1 MPWAEEKDLQELEN
15 RFEGTKVSRGKNLT
29 SVNVPRDKLL
39 DVLKVLKYEMGFK
52 LFLDHSVIDLK
63 ELLEKEKDF
72 SKASQ
77 EGIVAFPEDSV
88 SRYQAFYILY
98 NVEARKRVVVKT
110 RTDGRLPSI
119 EKLWFAG
126 KWAEREAYDMFGIEY
141 EGHENLVR
149 AFLWETYPYYPL
161 RKDFPLE
168 GIPEQELPSLNE
180 VYFGDRLE
188 GTMNYERQHTICPT
202 LEDLEIT
209 EKRRLKKKAQIVLNW
224 GPLHPGTHG
233 TMWFL
238 FDLEG
243 ERIVQTDV
251 ILGQLHR
258 GVEKLAENEMYNQF
272 LVYTDRMDYLS
283 ALCSN
288 QAWVVAVE
296 RILGIEDLV
305 PPKAKLIR
313 TMLSEL
319 QRINSHLLWLGTYAL
334 DLGAL
339 TIFLYAFKEREKIM
353 DILEGITGARL
364 TISFPRVGGV
374 RMDLPEGALEVIGAF
389 IKRFPKE
396 LGDWERILTRNRI
409 WLRRNKGVG
418 VLTKEDAYYYG
429 VTGPVIRGSGV
440 AYDIRKLE
448 PYDAYGDVEFDV
460 PVGETGDCYDR
471 YLVRIEEM
479 RQSVRIISQCLE
491 KLKKLSRHE
500 PFFAEVP
507 KDMKLK
513 LTLDGI
519 GLKVPPGEIYSS
531 GENPRGELGFYIFST
546 GGVKPYRVK
555 IHPPSYYNLSA
566 YPFLMKDRVIA
577 DAVTILASID
587 PVVGETDR

>member
-1 MPWAEEKDLQELEN
+1 MPWSEERDLKALEEKVKGVKIE
-15 RFEGTKVSRGKNLT
+15 RSARVT
-29 SVNVPRDKLL
+29 SVTCRKENLIEVLRLL
-39 DVLKVLKYEMGFK
+39 KEDLGYR

-63 ELLEKEKDF
+63 EILEKEKDF
-72 SKASQ
+72 RNASK
-77 EGIVAFPEDSV
+77 EGLIAFPEDRV
-88 SRYQAFYILY
+88 SRYQAFYILF
-98 NVEARKRVVVKT
+98 NVDEKKRVLVRT
-110 RTDGRLPSI
+110 RTDGVLPSA
-119 EKLWFAG
+119 EKLWFAA

-180 VYFGDRLE
+180 VYFGDDLE
-188 GTMNYERQHTICPT
+188 GTMNYNRKHTLCPT

-243 ERIVQTDV
+243 ERIVQSDV

-296 RILGIEDLV
+296 RLLGIEQHV

-374 RMDLPEGALEVIGAF
+374 RMDLPEGALEVIEAF
-389 IKRFPKE
+389 IKRFPSE
-396 LGDWERILTRNRI
+396 LDDWERILTRNRI
-409 WLRRNKGVG
+409 WLRRNKEVG
-418 VLTKEDAYYYG
+418 VLTKEDAYNFG
-429 VTGPVIRGSGV
+429 VTGPVIRGSGIP
-440 AYDIRKLE
+440 YDLRKID
-448 PYDAYGDVEFDV
+448 PYDAYSEVEFDV

-471 YLVRIEEM
+471 YLVRVEEM
-479 RQSVRIISQCLE
+479 RQSVRIISQCLD
-491 KLKKLSRHE
+491 KLKRLSPSE
-500 PFFAEVP
+500 PFFAELP
-507 KDMKLK
+507 KDMKIK

-519 GLKVPPGEIYSS
+519 GLKVPAGEIYSS

-566 YPFLMKDRVIA
+566 YPHLMKDRVIA

>member
-1 MPWAEEKDLQELEN
+1 MPWAKAKDLEDLRERFPKLEIVETEGTTSLHVEKENLIDLLRILKEEKGY
-15 RFEGTKVSRGKNLT
+15 R
-29 SVNVPRDKLL
+29 
-39 DVLKVLKYEMGFK
+39 
-52 LFLDHSVIDLK
+52 LFLDHSVVDLK
-63 ELLEKEKDF
+63 DILEKEKDYRNAV
-72 SKASQ
+72 KENLIAS
-77 EGIVAFPEDSV
+77 PEDRS
-88 SRYQAFYILY
+88 SRFQAFYILY
-98 NVEARKRVVVKT
+98 NVDRRERILVKT
-110 RTDGRLPSI
+110 RTEGRLPSI

-126 KWAEREAYDMFGIEY
+126 KWAERECYDMFGIEY
-141 EGHENLVR
+141 EGHDNLVR
-149 AFLWETYPYYPL
+149 AFLWDTYPYFPL

-168 GIPEQELPSLNE
+168 GIPEQDLPSLNE
-180 VYFGDRLE
+180 VLLGDRLE
-188 GTMNYERQHTICPT
+188 GTMNYTRKHTLVPT

-209 EKRRLKKKAQIVLNW
+209 ERKRLKKKAQIVLNW

-243 ERIVQTDV
+243 ERIVQADV

-288 QAWVVAVE
+288 QAWVVAIE
-296 RILGIEDLV
+296 RMLGIEGDV
-305 PPKAKLIR
+305 PEKAKYIR

-374 RMDLPEGALEVIGAF
+374 RMDLPEGALEVIRAF

-396 LGDWERILTRNRI
+396 LSDWERILTRNRI
-409 WLRRNKGVG
+409 WLRRNKEVG
-418 VLTKEDAYYYG
+418 VISQEEAYFYG
-429 VTGPVIRGSGV
+429 VTGPVIRGSGIP
-440 AYDIRKLE
+440 YDVRKFE
-448 PYDAYGDVEFDV
+448 PYDAYGEVDFDI

-471 YLVRIEEM
+471 YLVRMEEM
-479 RQSVRIISQCLE
+479 RQSVRIIEQCLSKLE
-491 KLKKLSRHE
+491 KLPKDA
-500 PFFAEVP
+500 PFFAEIP
-507 KDMKLK
+507 KERKIK
-513 LTLDGI
+513 LTIDGI
-519 GLKVPPGEIYSS
+519 GLKVPVGDIYSS
-531 GENPRGELGFYIFST
+531 GENPRGELGFYVFSM
-546 GGVKPYRVK
+546 GAIKPYRVK
-555 IHPPSYYNLSA
+555 VRPPSYYNLSI
-566 YPFLMKDRVIA
+566 YPYLMKDRVIA

>member
-1 MPWAEEKDLQELEN
+1 MPWARTDDFADLKERFPELEIV
-15 RFEGTKVSRGKNLT
+15 ELKTETSIHIKKENLIE
-29 SVNVPRDKLL
+29 LL
-39 DVLKVLKYEMGFK
+39 KELKRRGFK
-52 LFLDHSVIDLK
+52 LFLDHSVVDLK
-63 ELLEKEKDF
+63 EILEKEKDF
-72 SKASQ
+72 RNAVK
-77 EGIVAFPEDSV
+77 EKLIAFPEDRV
-88 SRYQAFYILY
+88 SRFQAFYILY
-98 NVEARKRVVVKT
+98 NVDERKRIIVKT
-110 RTDGRLPSI
+110 RTDRKLPSI

-126 KWAEREAYDMFGIEY
+126 KWAERECYDMFGIEY

-149 AFLWETYPYYPL
+149 AFLWDTYPYFPL

-168 GIPEQELPSLNE
+168 GFPEQDLPSLNE
-180 VYFGDRLE
+180 VLWGDKLE
-188 GTMNYERQHTICPT
+188 GTMNYQRKHTLVPT

-209 EKRRLKKKAQIVLNW
+209 EKNRLKKKAQIVLNW

-243 ERIVQTDV
+243 ERIVQADV

-288 QAWVVAVE
+288 QAWVVAIE
-296 RILGIEDLV
+296 RLLGIEEFV
-305 PPKAKLIR
+305 PEKAKYIR
-313 TMLSEL
+313 TMMSEL

-353 DILEGITGARL
+353 DIFEGITGARL
-364 TISFPRVGGV
+364 TISYPRIGGV
-374 RMDLPEGALEVIGAF
+374 RMDLPEGALEVIKAF

-396 LGDWERILTRNRI
+396 LDDWERILTRNRI
-409 WLRRNKGVG
+409 WLRRNKDVG
-418 VLTKEDAYYYG
+418 VISPEDAYYYG
-429 VTGPVIRGSGV
+429 VTGPVIRGSGIP
-440 AYDIRKLE
+440 YDIRKFE
-448 PYDAYGDVEFDV
+448 PYDAYEEVDFDI
-460 PVGETGDCYDR
+460 PVGEVGDCYDR

-479 RQSVRIISQCLE
+479 RQSVRIIEQCVAKLE
-491 KLKKLSRHE
+491 KMPKDA

-507 KDMKLK
+507 KEKKLK
-513 LTLDGI
+513 LPLDGI
-519 GLKVPPGEIYSS
+519 GLKVPVGDIYSS
-531 GENPRGELGFYIFST
+531 GENPRGELGFYVFSM

-555 IHPPSYYNLSA
+555 VRPPSYYNLSI
-566 YPFLMKDRVIA
+566 YPYLMKDRVIA
-577 DAVTILASID
+577 DAVTVLASID

>member
-1 MPWAEEKDLQELEN
+1 MPWAKGEDFGDLKQ
-15 RFEGTKVSRGKNLT
+15 RFKNLNIVELDTET
-29 SVNVPRDKLL
+29 SLHIDKENLIPLL
-39 DVLKVLKYEMGFK
+39 EAVKEKGFK
-52 LFLDHSVIDLK
+52 LFLDHSVVDLK
-63 ELLEKEKDF
+63 DVFEKDKDYRAVA
-72 SKASQ
+72 KANLL
-77 EGIVAFPEDSV
+77 AFPEDKL

-98 NVEARKRVVVKT
+98 NVEERKRVIVKT
-110 RTDGRLPSI
+110 RTDGKLPTI

-141 EGHENLVR
+141 EGHENLAR
-149 AFLWETYPYYPL
+149 AFMWETYPYYPL

-168 GIPEQELPSLNE
+168 GFPEQDLPSLND
-180 VYFGDRLE
+180 VILGDKLE
-188 GTMNYERQHTICPT
+188 GTMNYNPKHTIVPT

-258 GVEKLAENEMYNQF
+258 GVEKLAEHEQYNQF

-296 RILGIEDLV
+296 RLLGIHQLV
-305 PPKAKLIR
+305 PEKAKYIR
-313 TMLSEL
+313 TMMSEL

-364 TISFPRVGGV
+364 TISYPRVGGV
-374 RMDLPEGALEVIGAF
+374 RMDLPEGALEVIKAF
-389 IKRFPKE
+389 IDRFPRE
-396 LGDWERILTRNRI
+396 LGDWERILSRNRI

-418 VLTKEDAYYYG
+418 HISREDAYFYG
-429 VTGPVIRGSGV
+429 LTGPVIRGSGI
-440 AYDIRKLE
+440 AYDIRKVE
-448 PYDAYGDVEFDV
+448 PYDAYPEVEFDI
-460 PVGETGDCYDR
+460 PVGEVGDCYDR
-471 YLVRIEEM
+471 YLVRVEEM
-479 RQSVRIISQCLE
+479 KQSIGIIRQCVEKLE
-491 KLKKLSRHE
+491 KM
-500 PFFAEVP
+500 P
-507 KDMKLK
+507 KDAPFMMESPDKK
-513 LTLDGI
+513 IKITLDGL
-519 GLKVPPGEIYSS
+519 GLKVPAGDIYSS
-531 GENPRGELGFYIFST
+531 GENPRGELGFYIMSVGAF
-546 GGVKPYRVK
+546 KPYRVK
-555 IHPPSYYNLSA
+555 IRPPSYYNLSI
-566 YPFLMKDRVIA
+566 YPHLMKDRVIA
-577 DAVTILASID
+577 DAVTVLASID

>member
-1 MPWAEEKDLQELEN
+1 MPWAKESEFSELRERFPELEVVESAN
-15 RFEGTKVSRGKNLT
+15 ITSLHVKKENLT
-29 SVNVPRDKLL
+29 ALL
-39 DVLKVLKYEMGFK
+39 EELKNRGYR
-52 LFLDHSVIDLK
+52 LFLDHSVVDLK
-63 ELLEKEKDF
+63 DILEKEKDF
-72 SKASQ
+72 RSAVEKNL
-77 EGIVAFPEDSV
+77 IAFPEDRV
-88 SRYQAFYILY
+88 SRFQAFYLIY
-98 NVEARKRVVVKT
+98 NVDERKRIAVKT
-110 RTDGRLPSI
+110 RTEGTLPSI

-126 KWAEREAYDMFGIEY
+126 KWAERECYDMFGINY

-149 AFLWETYPYYPL
+149 AFMWDTYPYFPL

-180 VYFGDRLE
+180 VLGGDPLQ
-188 GTMNYERQHTICPT
+188 GTMNYQRKHTFVPT

-209 EKRRLKKKAQIVLNW
+209 ERRRLKKKAQIVLNW

-243 ERIVQTDV
+243 ERIVQTDI

-258 GVEKLAENEMYNQF
+258 GVEKLAEHEMYNQF

-296 RILGIEDLV
+296 RLLGIEEYV
-305 PPKAKLIR
+305 PEKAKYIR

-339 TIFLYAFKEREKIM
+339 TIFLYCFKEREKIM

-374 RMDLPEGALEVIGAF
+374 RMDLPEGALEVIKSF
-389 IKRFPKE
+389 LRRFLKE
-396 LGDWERILTRNRI
+396 LKDWERILTRNRI
-409 WLRRNKGVG
+409 WLRRNREVG
-418 VLTKEDAYYYG
+418 VIPPETAYFYG
-429 VTGPVIRGSGV
+429 VTGPVIRGSGIP
-440 AYDIRKLE
+440 YDIRKFE
-448 PYDAYGDVEFDV
+448 PYDAYGEVEFDI
-460 PVGETGDCYDR
+460 PVGEIGDCYDR

-479 RQSVRIISQCLE
+479 RQSVRIAEQCIAKLE
-491 KLKKLSRHE
+491 RMSRAE

-507 KDMKLK
+507 KEKKIK

-519 GLKVPPGEIYSS
+519 GLKVPVGEIYSS
-531 GENPRGELGFYIFST
+531 GENPRGELGFYIFSM
-546 GGVKPYRVK
+546 GAIKPYRVK
-555 IHPPSYYNLSA
+555 VRPPSYYNLSI
-566 YPFLMKDRVIA
+566 YPYLMKDRVIA

>member
-1 MPWAEEKDLQELEN
+1 MPWAKAEDFVELKERFPELEIVESGNSTSLHIKKESLIELLKELKN
-15 RFEGTKVSRGKNLT
+15 R
-29 SVNVPRDKLL
+29 
-39 DVLKVLKYEMGFK
+39 GFK
-52 LFLDHSVIDLK
+52 LFIDHSVVDLK
-63 ELLEKEKDF
+63 DILEKEKDF
-72 SKASQ
+72 RNAVK
-77 EGIVAFPEDSV
+77 ENLIAFPEDRL
-88 SRYQAFYILY
+88 SRFQAFYILY
-98 NVEARKRVVVKT
+98 NVDEKKRVMVKT
-110 RTDGRLPSI
+110 RTDGTLPTV

-126 KWAEREAYDMFGIEY
+126 KWAERECYDMFGIEY

-149 AFLWETYPYYPL
+149 AFMWDTYPYFPL

-168 GIPEQELPSLNE
+168 GFPEQDLPSLNE
-180 VYFGDRLE
+180 VLWGDRLE
-188 GTMNYERQHTICPT
+188 GTMNYERKHAIVPT

-209 EKRRLKKKAQIVLNW
+209 EKKRLKKKAQIVLNW

-288 QAWVVAVE
+288 QAWVVAIE
-296 RILGIEDLV
+296 RILGIEEDV
-305 PPKAKLIR
+305 PEKAKYIR
-313 TMLSEL
+313 TMMSEL

-339 TIFLYAFKEREKIM
+339 TVFLYAFKEREKIM

-364 TISFPRVGGV
+364 TISYPRVGGV
-374 RMDLPEGALEVIGAF
+374 RMDLPEGALEVIRAF

-396 LGDWERILTRNRI
+396 LSDWERILTRNRI
-409 WLRRNKGVG
+409 WLRRNKDVG
-418 VLTKEDAYYYG
+418 VITPEDAYFYG
-429 VTGPVIRGSGV
+429 VTGPVVRGSGIP
-440 AYDIRKLE
+440 YDMRKLE
-448 PYDAYGDVEFDV
+448 PYDAYAEVDFDIPVGDV
-460 PVGETGDCYDR
+460 GDCYDR

-479 RQSVRIISQCLE
+479 RQSVRIVEQCLSKLE
-491 KLKKLSRHE
+491 KIPRSA

-507 KDMKLK
+507 KEKKLK
-513 LTLDGI
+513 LTIDGI
-519 GLKVPPGEIYSS
+519 GLKVPTGEIYSS
-531 GENPRGELGFYIFST
+531 GENPRGELGFYVFSM

-555 IHPPSYYNLSA
+555 VRPPSYYNLSI
-566 YPFLMKDRVIA
+566 YPHLMKDRVIA

>member
-1 MPWAEEKDLQELEN
+1 MPWAKAEDFVELKERFPELEIVESGNSTSLHIKKESLIELLKELKN
-15 RFEGTKVSRGKNLT
+15 R
-29 SVNVPRDKLL
+29 
-39 DVLKVLKYEMGFK
+39 GFK
-52 LFLDHSVIDLK
+52 LFIDHSVVDLK
-63 ELLEKEKDF
+63 DILEKEKDF
-72 SKASQ
+72 RNAVK
-77 EGIVAFPEDSV
+77 ENLIAFPEDRL
-88 SRYQAFYILY
+88 SRFQAFYILY
-98 NVEARKRVVVKT
+98 NVDERKRVMVKT
-110 RTDGRLPSI
+110 RTDGTLPTV

-126 KWAEREAYDMFGIEY
+126 KWAERECYDMFGIEY

-149 AFLWETYPYYPL
+149 AFMWDTYPYFPL

-168 GIPEQELPSLNE
+168 GFPEQDLPSLNE
-180 VYFGDRLE
+180 VLWGDRLE
-188 GTMNYERQHTICPT
+188 GTMNYERKHAIVPT

-209 EKRRLKKKAQIVLNW
+209 EKKRLKKKAQIVLNW

-288 QAWVVAVE
+288 QAWVVAIE
-296 RILGIEDLV
+296 RILGIEEDV
-305 PPKAKLIR
+305 PEKAKYIR
-313 TMLSEL
+313 TMMSEL

-339 TIFLYAFKEREKIM
+339 TVFLYAFKEREKIM

-364 TISFPRVGGV
+364 TISYPRVGGV
-374 RMDLPEGALEVIGAF
+374 RMDLPEGALEVIRAF

-396 LGDWERILTRNRI
+396 LSDWERILTRNRI
-409 WLRRNKGVG
+409 WLRRNKDVG
-418 VLTKEDAYYYG
+418 VITPEDAYFYG
-429 VTGPVIRGSGV
+429 VTGPVIRGSGIP
-440 AYDIRKLE
+440 YDMRKLE
-448 PYDAYGDVEFDV
+448 PYDAYAEVDFDIPVGDV
-460 PVGETGDCYDR
+460 GDCYDR

-479 RQSVRIISQCLE
+479 RQSVRIVEQCLSKLE
-491 KLKKLSRHE
+491 KIPKSA

-507 KDMKLK
+507 KEKKLK
-513 LTLDGI
+513 LTIDGI
-519 GLKVPPGEIYSS
+519 GLKVPTGEIYSS
-531 GENPRGELGFYIFST
+531 GENPRGELGFYVFSM

-555 IHPPSYYNLSA
+555 VRPPSYYNLSI
-566 YPFLMKDRVIA
+566 YPYLMKDRVIA

>member
-1 MPWAEEKDLQELEN
+1 MPWARTDDFADLKERFPELEIVELKTETSIHIKKEN
-15 RFEGTKVSRGKNLT
+15 LIELLKELKSR
-29 SVNVPRDKLL
+29 
-39 DVLKVLKYEMGFK
+39 GFK
-52 LFLDHSVIDLK
+52 LFLDHSVVDLK
-63 ELLEKEKDF
+63 EILEKEKDF
-72 SKASQ
+72 RNAVK
-77 EGIVAFPEDSV
+77 EKLIAFPEDRV
-88 SRYQAFYILY
+88 SRFQAFYILY
-98 NVEARKRVVVKT
+98 NVDERKRIIVKT
-110 RTDGRLPSI
+110 RTDGKLPSI

-126 KWAEREAYDMFGIEY
+126 KWAERECYDMFGIEY

-149 AFLWETYPYYPL
+149 AFLWDTYPYFPL

-168 GIPEQELPSLNE
+168 GFPEQDLPSLNE
-180 VYFGDRLE
+180 VLWGDKLE
-188 GTMNYERQHTICPT
+188 GTMNYQRKHTLVPT

-209 EKRRLKKKAQIVLNW
+209 EKNRLKKKAQIVLNW

-243 ERIVQTDV
+243 ERIVQADV

-288 QAWVVAVE
+288 QAWVVAIE
-296 RILGIEDLV
+296 RLLGIEEFV
-305 PPKAKLIR
+305 PEKAKYIR
-313 TMLSEL
+313 TMMSEL

-353 DILEGITGARL
+353 DIFEGITGARL
-364 TISFPRVGGV
+364 TISYPRIGGV
-374 RMDLPEGALEVIGAF
+374 RMDLPEGALEVIKAF

-396 LGDWERILTRNRI
+396 LDDWERILTRNRI
-409 WLRRNKGVG
+409 WLRRNKDVG
-418 VLTKEDAYYYG
+418 VISPEDAYYYG
-429 VTGPVIRGSGV
+429 VTGPVIRGSGIP
-440 AYDIRKLE
+440 YDIRKFE
-448 PYDAYGDVEFDV
+448 PYDAYEEVDFDI
-460 PVGETGDCYDR
+460 PVGEVGDCYDR

-479 RQSVRIISQCLE
+479 RQSVRIIEQCVAKLE
-491 KLKKLSRHE
+491 KMPKDA

-507 KDMKLK
+507 KEKKLK
-513 LTLDGI
+513 LPLDGI
-519 GLKVPPGEIYSS
+519 GLKVPVGDIYSS
-531 GENPRGELGFYIFST
+531 GENPRGELGFYVFSM

-555 IHPPSYYNLSA
+555 VRPPSYYNLSI
-566 YPFLMKDRVIA
+566 YPYLMKDRVIA
-577 DAVTILASID
+577 DAVTVLASID

>member
-1 MPWAEEKDLQELEN
+1 MPWAKADEFAELKERVESLEIAEGKNTLSLNVRRGDLLKLLRILKEEKGY
-15 RFEGTKVSRGKNLT
+15 R
-29 SVNVPRDKLL
+29 
-39 DVLKVLKYEMGFK
+39 
-52 LFLDHSVIDLK
+52 LFLDHSVVDLK
-63 ELLEKEKDF
+63 DILEKDKDF
-72 SKASQ
+72 KNAVK
-77 EGIVAFPEDSV
+77 ENLIAFPEDRT

-98 NVEARKRVVVKT
+98 NVDERKRVIVRT
-110 RTDGRLPSI
+110 RTGRDLPSI
-119 EKLWFAG
+119 EKLWYAG
-126 KWAEREAYDMFGIEY
+126 KWAERECYDMFGIQY

-149 AFLWETYPYYPL
+149 AFMWETYPYFPL

-180 VYFGDRLE
+180 VLGGDPLQ
-188 GTMNYERQHTICPT
+188 GTMNYERAHTLVPT

-209 EKRRLKKKAQIVLNW
+209 ERRRLKKKAQIVLNW

-243 ERIVQTDV
+243 ERIVQTEV

-258 GVEKLAENEMYNQF
+258 GVEKLAEHEMYNQF

-288 QAWVVAVE
+288 QAWVVAIE
-296 RILGIEDLV
+296 RMLSIEEDV
-305 PPKAKLIR
+305 PEKAKYMR

-339 TIFLYAFKEREKIM
+339 TVFLYCFKEREKIM

-364 TISFPRVGGV
+364 TIAFPRVGGV
-374 RMDLPEGALEVIGAF
+374 RMDLPEGALEVIKSF
-389 IKRFPKE
+389 VKRFLKE
-396 LGDWERILTRNRI
+396 LSDWERILTRNRI
-409 WLRRNKGVG
+409 WLRRNREVG
-418 VLTKEDAYYYG
+418 VIPPEDAYFYG
-429 VTGPVIRGSGV
+429 VTGPVIRGSGIP
-440 AYDIRKLE
+440 YDVRKFE
-448 PYDAYGDVEFDV
+448 PYDAYGEVEFDI
-460 PVGETGDCYDR
+460 PVGEIGDCYDR
-471 YLVRIEEM
+471 YLVRVEEM
-479 RQSVRIISQCLE
+479 RQSVRIIEQCVAKLE
-491 KLKKLSRHE
+491 KLPRSA

-507 KDMKLK
+507 KEKKIK

-519 GLKVPPGEIYSS
+519 GLKVPVGEIYSS
-531 GENPRGELGFYIFST
+531 GENPRGELGFYVFSM
-546 GGVKPYRVK
+546 GAIKPYRVK
-555 IHPPSYYNLSA
+555 VRPPSYYNLSI
-566 YPFLMKDRVIA
+566 YPYLMKDRVIA